1 MKDLTPVA
9 VTSRS
14 FSRHPILRAELLARF
29 ENVTFNDEGKSLAGD
44 ELVNFLRGHVKAIM
58 ALERLNESI
67 LSHLPELK
75 VVSKFGV
82 GLDSFDLDAMGRYGV
97 ALAWTGGTN
106 SRSVSEL
113 VIASAISL
121 LRHMVAANQEV
132 RSGAWRQLK
141 GNCLSGRT
149 VGVIG
154 CGHVGKDVIGLLKPF
169 GCTVLA
175 YDPIASPEF
184 YAEYNVIAVGLED
197 LLRQA
202 DVVTLHI
209 PFDDSTR
216 DLLNAER
223 LALMKHT
230 AVLINTARGGL
241 VDETALK
248 KMLREGRLA
257 GAALDVFATEPP
269 EDRELLNLPNFLAT
283 PHIGGSTEEAILA
296 MGRAAIAGLDAA
308 LSLSQLMPHP
318 GLSGDRDR

>member
-132 RSGAWRQLK
+132 RSGAWRQMK

-154 CGHVGKDVIGLLKPF
+154 CGHVGKDVIGLLTPF

-269 EDRELLNLPNFLAT
+269 EDVELLNMPNFLAT

-296 MGRAAIAGLDAA
+296 MGRAAIEGLDAA
-308 LSLSQLMPHP
+308 LSPSQPVPHP